1 MNISRLVVQEIAHR
15 FLNFVL
21 AVVGVSIAVACLV
34 ASVTMIDAGEIE
46 SKQLV
51 AKRQK
56 DVQEAGKKAE
66 IKSKQLVAKRQKEVQ
81 EAGKRLNDEMRKI
94 TKGLGFNIVVL
105 AEDEDIAAFHAHGTP
120 TGTMPQEYVTR
131 LANSP
136 IVVINH
142 LLPIVTRKIQW
153 AEQKQTIVLTGT
165 RGEVPQAHRD
175 PKKPL
180 LDLVPKGKIVL
191 GYRLHHP
198 RKLKPGSKLTLN
210 GRDFQVAKCHA
221 ERGTV
226 DDVTAWVNLEEAQDM
241 LGMQNLVNAILAL
254 ECNCATIDRLAEI
267 RTEIAKVLPGTQILE
282 RGRKALAR
290 AEARNKAKKTADAA
304 LVAAEE
310 SGQQMIDSQKKTAD
324 AALVAAEE
332 SGQQIIDSRKDQAN
346 VLVPLAVVG
355 SFAWIVLLAVGNAR
369 QRRSEIG
376 ILRAIGLGRRAV
388 LVLFLGKAL
397 LVGLAGGAIGYASG
411 FLIGTGF
418 SGSLGQSL
426 FDVDWLLIALIIAPA
441 LSAAATW
448 LPALVAAGQDPAI
461 VLQEQ

>member
-46 SKQLV
+46 SQQLV
-51 AKRQK
+51 AERQQE
-56 DVQEAGKKAE
+56 VQEAGKK
-66 IKSKQLVAKRQKEVQ
+66 
-81 EAGKRLNDEMRKI
+81 LNDEMRKI

-142 LLPIVTRKIQW
+142 LLPIVTRKIEW
-153 AEQKQTIVLTGT
+153 AEQKQTVVLTGT

-304 LVAAEE
+304 LAAAEE
-310 SGQQMIDSQKKTAD
+310 SGQQMI
-324 AALVAAEE
+324 E
-332 SGQQIIDSRKDQAN
+332 SRKDQAN

-426 FDVDWLLIALIIAPA
+426 FDVGWLLIALIIAPA

>member
-1 MNISRLVVQEIAHR
+1 MKISRLVVQEIAHR

-34 ASVTMIDAGEIE
+34 ASVTMIDAGEIQ
-46 SKQLV
+46 SKELV
-51 AKRQK
+51 VKRQQEVK
-56 DVQEAGKKAE
+56 DAGKK
-66 IKSKQLVAKRQKEVQ
+66 
-81 EAGKRLNDEMRKI
+81 LNDEMRKI

-105 AEDEDIAAFHAHGTP
+105 SEDEDIAAFHAEGTP
-120 TGTMPQEYVTR
+120 TRTMPEEYVTR
-131 LANSP
+131 LAESP

-142 LLPIVTRKIQW
+142 LLPIVTKKIEW
-153 AEQKQTIVLTGT
+153 AEEKQKIVLTGT

-180 LDLVPKGKIVL
+180 LKLVPEGKVVL
-191 GYRLHHP
+191 GFRLHEP
-198 RKLKPGSKLTLN
+198 RKLKPGSKIVIN
-210 GRDFQVAKCHA
+210 GRELEVAKCHA

-226 DDVTAWVNLEEAQDM
+226 DDVTAWVNLEEAQQM

-254 ECNCATIDRLAEI
+254 ECNCATADRLAEI
-267 RTEIAKVLPGTQILE
+267 RGEIAKVLPGTQVLE

-290 AEARNKAKKTADAA
+290 AEARNKAKKTAEAS

-310 SGQQMIDSQKKTAD
+310 SGQQMIN
-324 AALVAAEE
+324 
-332 SGQQIIDSRKDQAN
+332 SRKAQAN

-369 QRRSEIG
+369 QRRNEIG
-376 ILRAIGLGRRAV
+376 ILRAIGLGSRDV

-397 LVGLAGGAIGYASG
+397 LVGLAGGAIGYAAG
-411 FLIGTGF
+411 YLIGTGF
-418 SGSLGQSL
+418 SGPIGQSL
-426 FDVDWLLIALIIAPA
+426 FDVDWLLIALLLAPA

-448 LPALVAAGQDPAI
+448 LPALVAASQDPAVI
-461 VLQEQ
+461 LQEQ

>member
-51 AKRQK
+51 AERQQE
-56 DVQEAGKKAE
+56 VQEAGKK
-66 IKSKQLVAKRQKEVQ
+66 
-81 EAGKRLNDEMRKI
+81 LNDETRKI
-94 TKGLGFNIVVL
+94 MKGLGFNIVVL

-153 AEQKQTIVLTGT
+153 TEQKQTIVLTGT

-210 GRDFQVAKCHA
+210 GRDFQVAKCHK

-267 RTEIAKVLPGTQILE
+267 RIEIAKVLPGTQILE

-310 SGQQMIDSQKKTAD
+310 SGQQMIDS
-324 AALVAAEE
+324 
-332 SGQQIIDSRKDQAN
+332 RKDQAN

-376 ILRAIGLGRRAV
+376 ILRAIGLGRRSV

-397 LVGLAGGAIGYASG
+397 LVGLAGGTIGYASG

-426 FDVDWLLIALIIAPA
+426 FDVNWLLIALIIAPA

-461 VLQEQ
+461 ILQEQ

>member
-1 MNISRLVVQEIAHR
+1 
-15 FLNFVL
+15 
-21 AVVGVSIAVACLV
+21 
-34 ASVTMIDAGEIE
+34 
-46 SKQLV
+46 
-51 AKRQK
+51 
-56 DVQEAGKKAE
+56 
-66 IKSKQLVAKRQKEVQ
+66 
-81 EAGKRLNDEMRKI
+81 MRKI

-290 AEARNKAKKTADAA
+290 AEARNKAKKTADDA
-304 LVAAEE
+304 LAAAEE
-310 SGQQMIDSQKKTAD
+310 SGQQMI
-324 AALVAAEE
+324 E
-332 SGQQIIDSRKDQAN
+332 SRKDQAN

>member
-51 AKRQK
+51 A
-56 DVQEAGKKAE
+56 E
-66 IKSKQLVAKRQKEVQ
+66 RQKEVQ
-81 EAGKRLNDEMRKI
+81 EAGKKLNDEMRKI

-142 LLPIVTRKIQW
+142 LLPIVTRKIEW

-304 LVAAEE
+304 LASAEE
-310 SGQQMIDSQKKTAD
+310 SGQQMI
-324 AALVAAEE
+324 E
-332 SGQQIIDSRKDQAN
+332 SRKDQAN

-426 FDVDWLLIALIIAPA
+426 FDVGWLLIALIIAPA

-448 LPALVAAGQDPAI
+448 LPALIAAGQDPAI

>member
-1 MNISRLVVQEIAHR
+1 MKISRLVVQEIAHR

-51 AKRQK
+51 A
-56 DVQEAGKKAE
+56 E
-66 IKSKQLVAKRQKEVQ
+66 RQKEVQ
-81 EAGKRLNDEMRKI
+81 EAGKKLNDEMRKI

-105 AEDEDIAAFHAHGTP
+105 AEDEDIAAFLAQGTP

-142 LLPIVTRKIQW
+142 LLPIVTRKIEW

-210 GRDFQVAKCHA
+210 GRDFQVAKCHK

-290 AEARNKAKKTADAA
+290 AEARNKAKKTADDA
-304 LVAAEE
+304 LAAAEE
-310 SGQQMIDSQKKTAD
+310 SGQQMI
-324 AALVAAEE
+324 E
-332 SGQQIIDSRKDQAN
+332 SRKDQAN

-426 FDVDWLLIALIIAPA
+426 FDVGWLLIALIIAPA

>member
-1 MNISRLVVQEIAHR
+1 MKISRLVIQEIAHR

-51 AKRQK
+51 A
-56 DVQEAGKKAE
+56 E
-66 IKSKQLVAKRQKEVQ
+66 RQKEVQ
-81 EAGKRLNDEMRKI
+81 EAGKKLNDEMRKI

-142 LLPIVTRKIQW
+142 LLPIVTRKIEW

-210 GRDFQVAKCHA
+210 GRDFQVAKCHK

-290 AEARNKAKKTADAA
+290 AEARNKAKKTADDA
-304 LVAAEE
+304 LAAAEE
-310 SGQQMIDSQKKTAD
+310 SGQQMI
-324 AALVAAEE
+324 E
-332 SGQQIIDSRKDQAN
+332 SRKDQAN

-426 FDVDWLLIALIIAPA
+426 FDVGWLLIALIIAPA

-448 LPALVAAGQDPAI
+448 LPALIAAGQDPAI

>member
-51 AKRQK
+51 AER
-56 DVQEAGKKAE
+56 E
-66 IKSKQLVAKRQKEVQ
+66 KEVQ
-81 EAGKRLNDEMRKI
+81 EAGKKLNDEMRKI

-304 LVAAEE
+304 LAAAEE
-310 SGQQMIDSQKKTAD
+310 SGQQM
-324 AALVAAEE
+324 
-332 SGQQIIDSRKDQAN
+332 IDSRKDQAN

>member
-1 MNISRLVVQEIAHR
+1 
-15 FLNFVL
+15 
-21 AVVGVSIAVACLV
+21 
-34 ASVTMIDAGEIE
+34 
-46 SKQLV
+46 
-51 AKRQK
+51 
-56 DVQEAGKKAE
+56 
-66 IKSKQLVAKRQKEVQ
+66 
-81 EAGKRLNDEMRKI
+81 MRKI

-142 LLPIVTRKIQW
+142 LLPIVTRKIEW

-304 LVAAEE
+304 LAAAEE
-310 SGQQMIDSQKKTAD
+310 SGQQM
-324 AALVAAEE
+324 
-332 SGQQIIDSRKDQAN
+332 IDSRKDQAN